1 MYAPAPPGAVSVVG
15 LDCALG
21 WLSAELGCFAS
32 PEVPVESEDE
42 AHAPAVSAK
51 TMVKHTIRAVV
62 IGLVVA
68 ARRSAIREAYV
79 CHCAINRQ
87 W

>member
-1 MYAPAPPGAVSVVG
+1 
-15 LDCALG
+15 
-21 WLSAELGCFAS
+21 
-32 PEVPVESEDE
+32 
-42 AHAPAVSAK
+42 
-51 TMVKHTIRAVV
+51 MVKHTIRAVV